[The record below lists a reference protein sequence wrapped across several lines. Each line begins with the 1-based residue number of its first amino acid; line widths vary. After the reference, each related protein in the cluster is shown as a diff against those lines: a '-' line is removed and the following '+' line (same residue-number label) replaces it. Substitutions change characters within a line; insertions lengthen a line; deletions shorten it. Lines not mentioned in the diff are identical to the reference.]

1 MKHCPSCLTE
11 FEDAIENCSDCSAQ
25 LEAGP
30 AELPS
35 IAGAELPETSEL
47 VSAGSAAN
55 GLEADRLKG
64 ILLEEGIQHVLLL
77 PRGGASADALSK
89 IAPGW
94 FDIRVLA
101 EERERAAKLIEV
113 ARADFA
119 ERDPEFEASLRDEAL
134 QGALSDEPADAGSGG
149 QTSEALKT
157 SAG

>member
-11 FEDAIENCSDCSAQ
+11 FEDAIEKCSDCSAQ

-30 AELPS
+30 ARPLSAED
-35 IAGAELPETSEL
+35 AELPESSEL
-47 VSAGSAAN
+47 VSAGSAAT
-55 GLEADRLKG
+55 GLEADRLRG
-64 ILLEEGIQHVLLL
+64 ILLEEGIEHVLLV

-101 EERERAAKLIEV
+101 EERDRAARLIEE

-119 ERDPEFEASLRDEAL
+119 KRDWEFEAALRDEAL
-134 QGALSDEPADAGSGG
+134 QDTRSDDEDADAGAPASGG
-149 QTSEALKT
+149 LEE